1 MTEGGFLRTVTRRQ
15 AAALA
20 FGSLAGARR
29 ASAAPILRPLTFS
42 YQRSSALFIVLM
54 ANGELARR
62 LAPAGYRPQ
71 FAEFERILD
80 AMSADA
86 VTFHGDVADSV
97 PIFAEAAGAPLSYYA
112 MEQGSPAAEALI
124 VAAASP
130 IRDVAGLRGRS
141 VAVSKGSGA
150 HYMLLG
156 LLRRAG
162 LRLADVR
169 ISFFEASDGSA
180 AFASGAVDAWATWD
194 PFLAITEARMA
205 VRVLGDGSGITSYN
219 RYYMVDAAFA
229 RANPHVVAIVF
240 DALRDASASIRADP
254 AASAALLSPLWGHAS
269 VALVERIDRRRGYRV
284 GPVTPAAIDEQQ
296 RIADTFVA
304 AGLIPDAIH
313 VDAMPVWHP
322 DAA

>member
-112 MEQGSPAAEALI
+112 MEPGSPAADALI

-130 IRDVAGLRGRS
+130 SKRRRIGLG
-141 VAVSKGSGA
+141 
-150 HYMLLG
+150 
-156 LLRRAG
+156 
-162 LRLADVR
+162 
-169 ISFFEASDGSA
+169 
-180 AFASGAVDAWATWD
+180 
-194 PFLAITEARMA
+194 
-205 VRVLGDGSGITSYN
+205 
-219 RYYMVDAAFA
+219 
-229 RANPHVVAIVF
+229 
-240 DALRDASASIRADP
+240 
-254 AASAALLSPLWGHAS
+254 
-269 VALVERIDRRRGYRV
+269 DRRRRGSGSR
-284 GPVTPAAIDEQQ
+284 PRRSAPRRRAPPAPS
-296 RIADTFVA
+296 RSS
-304 AGLIPDAIH
+304 
-313 VDAMPVWHP
+313 
-322 DAA
+322 